1 MKVTV
6 HSWEKYSQMR
16 MDNWLFEI
24 EGDSIE
30 HIKNILNNMEIDP
43 NGDPFLDIAYMLEYD
58 RYYVY
63 WEKEENTVNKN
74 SNVNGY

>member
-1 MKVTV
+1 MKVKV

-24 EGDSIE
+24 EGESLKD
-30 HIKNILNNMEIDP
+30 IKIMLNNMEIYP

-58 RYYVY
+58 GYHVY

-74 SNVNGY
+74 SNINGH